1 MSELVR
7 MGQAPRQQ
15 QTAPQPRWLHGA
27 NAHFPSH
34 SQPRAWP
41 SSGSTKAGVGTEL
54 LESEQQQQQGPVWF
68 ESDVCPFPPPLT
80 FHCPEGDNGDTYF
93 EGTVGCED
101 PRTEVCHHEMT
112 LCFPSVTVHR
122 LPKVASPP
130 RSPIFPLSGVR
141 LTFFHLKLHPK
152 HE

>member
-68 ESDVCPFPPPLT
+68 ESDVCLFPPPLT

-112 LCFPSVTVHR
+112 L
-122 LPKVASPP
+122 LPKRHRSQAAQGSISSTISYFPFKWSQANVFPP
-130 RSPIFPLSGVR
+130 
-141 LTFFHLKLHPK
+141 
-152 HE
+152 

>member
-1 MSELVR
+1 MSWSGWVR
-7 MGQAPRQQ
+7 PHDSNKQPRSLGGFTEQTLISLHTVSHAPGHPQAPQR
-15 QTAPQPRWLHGA
+15 PGWGR
-27 NAHFPSH
+27 SC
-34 SQPRAWP
+34 SRV
-41 SSGSTKAGVGTEL
+41 SSSSNKVLCGSKVT
-54 LESEQQQQQGPVWF
+54 
-68 ESDVCPFPPPLT
+68 CPFPPPLT

-101 PRTEVCHHEMT
+101 PSTEVCHHEMT
-112 LCFPSVTVHR
+112 LCFPGVTVHR